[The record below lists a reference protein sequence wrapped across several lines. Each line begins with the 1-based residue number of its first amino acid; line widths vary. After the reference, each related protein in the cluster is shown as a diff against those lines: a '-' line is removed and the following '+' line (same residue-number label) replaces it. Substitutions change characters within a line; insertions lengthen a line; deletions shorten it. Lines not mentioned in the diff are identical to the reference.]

1 MVKNYII
8 TDENGSHWEVN
19 IPDEDKAKFIGQI
32 HYFEP
37 ENVFIYFEEGDQST
51 QEWIDY
57 QNVLVQTKQADDD
70 AKNNTEVPLTDEQ
83 LIASFKRLKEL
94 GIIS

>member
-1 MVKNYII
+1 MIKNHII
-8 TDENGSHWEVN
+8 IDENGSHWEVD
-19 IPDEDKAKFIGQI
+19 ITDKDEAKFIGQI
-32 HYFEP
+32 HYFKP

-51 QEWIDY
+51 QEWTEY
-57 QNVLVQTKQADDD
+57 QNVLVQTKKADDD
-70 AKNNTEVPLTDEQ
+70 AKNNIEVPLTDEQ